1 MPYRYL
7 RDNEYVTRATA
18 LGARTVEGIRC
29 RMSAML
35 LHDLAHANDFF
46 SASRVAAMNPALS
59 VLHVVVSGTIHSR
72 LLANESRLQP
82 QMMLGLVRVSFYGAT
97 ATSVQEAHAPENVV
111 GEFPLD
117 QASDYYGHAT
127 TCEDYAMLFEETLML
142 DRFDIDYALC
152 MYCGICVEVCPFD
165 ALFWTPEYEYSEPRI
180 ADLLH
185 DKDRLGEWMETVPDF
200 LDYEAGSEQKV
211 RKVPR

>member
-7 RDNEYVTRATA
+7 RDNEYVTRAA
-18 LGARTVEGIRC
+18 ASGARAVEGIRC

-127 TCEDYAMLFEETLML
+127 TCEDYAMLFEETLMF
-142 DRFDIDYALC
+142 DRFDIYRDVGIANNPIAGAPCADY
-152 MYCGICVEVCPFD
+152 IVEWCVRDGSPGSR
-165 ALFWTPEYEYSEPRI
+165 TRG
-180 ADLLH
+180 
-185 DKDRLGEWMETVPDF
+185 LGHW
-200 LDYEAGSEQKV
+200 
-211 RKVPR
+211 